1 MKRAQAYR
9 VNGDSGRDAPEIAR
23 LFVTAEKKKR
33 TFTLE
38 SFCKWTW
45 TQTIPLKRYRSHFVP
60 SDLRKFA
67 EQWGDVVG

>member
-1 MKRAQAYR
+1 MAILAGMRR
-9 VNGDSGRDAPEIAR
+9 DRETFCDSGED
-23 LFVTAEKKKR
+23 KKR

-38 SFCKWTW
+38 SFCKWTQ
-45 TQTIPLKRYRSHFVP
+45 TQAIPLKRYRSHFVP